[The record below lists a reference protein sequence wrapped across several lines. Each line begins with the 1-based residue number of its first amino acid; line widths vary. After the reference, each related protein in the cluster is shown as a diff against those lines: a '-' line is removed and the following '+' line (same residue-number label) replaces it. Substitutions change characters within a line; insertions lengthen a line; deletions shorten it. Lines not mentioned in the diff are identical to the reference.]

1 MYGSKALIKEEQFM
15 KKSKKKLFLL
25 IIVLLLLIPVIYSY
39 YSYTG
44 IKVNNKYADEFYYE
58 LINVVNQKKGF
69 DMKEVTKF
77 EWDTMI
83 VFGPYTS
90 RDGMESVIGRE
101 WTTYTYFGYLL
112 FQIPFLGDYP
122 LDDESLNK
130 IVFLKDEQVVVDV
143 TFYRNE
149 VDLTEIDKITHYEQA
164 HFRVK
169 NNTILQ

>member
-1 MYGSKALIKEEQFM
+1 MI
-15 KKSKKKLFLL
+15 KSKKKLFLL
-25 IIVLLLLIPVIYSY
+25 IIVVLLLIPVIYSY

-44 IKVNNKYADEFYYE
+44 IKVNNKYADEFYHD
-58 LINVVNQKKGF
+58 LINVVNQKNEF

-112 FQIPFLGDYP
+112 FKIPLLGDNP
-122 LDDESLNK
+122 VDDESLNK
-130 IVFLKDEQVVVDV
+130 IVFMKDDQVIVDV

-149 VDLTEIDKITHYEQA
+149 VDLTEIDKITYYDEA
-164 HFRVK
+164 HF
-169 NNTILQ
+169 TIKKDTVLQKVIND